1 MGMTVFGGTLQ
12 LSRLLT
18 CLHPAVLR
26 FAASLAAV
34 CKADGVLFEGER
46 RQSRPGSVLA
56 THASLLGQGVFWQM
70 HVLQTII
77 YQRHPD

>member
-12 LSRLLT
+12 RLLT
-18 CLHPAVLR
+18 CLPRPSCASPS
-26 FAASLAAV
+26 SLAV
-34 CKADGVLFEGER
+34 GLQADGMLFEGER

-56 THASLLGQGVFWQM
+56 SLASLLGQGVFWQM

-77 YQRHPD
+77 NQGHPD